1 MVRPLNDGGLSHGVV
16 TIAPVIRTAY
26 LRVYQPLSAFSEE
39 ERGRWLAQPEHH
51 NQTLWGPSRKWLV
64 ASTLPSSEAGVESE
78 GAFVRRIDDDIYV
91 CPYRTRLRMLAGLL
105 AFRQS
110 VPEEVAEAFVPEQV
124 AHSAARELAALSDRE
139 PDIRSH
145 ILHAN
150 WHVPLRWFAAFEG
163 SERILIEDREGL
175 RIRYETSLGTARERL
190 SRALEIL
197 EGSGIDEDVSVA
209 VRELYDWIH
218 GFTGEGLVELDYGL
232 VAGMFEDEEL
242 VDDASASEVRS
253 CLDALAAGDL
263 VRAGRL
269 FATLSERWS
278 AVRAHEVMN

>member
-1 MVRPLNDGGLSHGVV
+1 M
-16 TIAPVIRTAY
+16 IRTAY
-26 LRVYQPLSAFSEE
+26 LRVYQPLSAFSDD
-39 ERGRWLAQPEHH
+39 ERSRWLAQPEHH

-64 ASTLPSSEAGVESE
+64 TSALPSSEAGVEAE
-78 GAFVRRIDDDIYV
+78 GAFVRRIGGDIYV

-110 VPEEVAEAFVPEQV
+110 VPEEVADAFVPQGV
-124 AHSAARELAALSDRE
+124 AHSAARELAALSGRE

-175 RIRYETSLGTARERL
+175 RIRYETTLGRARERL
-190 SRALEIL
+190 SQALEIL
-197 EGSGIDEDVSVA
+197 EASGIDDDIAVA
-209 VRELYDWIH
+209 VRELCDWTQ
-218 GFTGEGLVELDYGL
+218 GFSGEGLVELDYGL

-242 VDDASASEVRS
+242 VDDGSADEVRL
-253 CLDALAAGDL
+253 CLDSLSEGDL

-269 FATLSERWS
+269 FSTLSERWS

>member
-1 MVRPLNDGGLSHGVV
+1 MV
-16 TIAPVIRTAY
+16 TIALVIRTAY
-26 LRVYQPLSAFSEE
+26 LRVYQPLSAFSDG
-39 ERGRWLAQPEHH
+39 ERSRWLAQPEHH

-64 ASTLPSSEAGVESE
+64 ASALPSSEAGVEAE
-78 GAFVRRIDDDIYV
+78 GAFVRRIGGDIYV

-110 VPEEVAEAFVPEQV
+110 VPEEVADAFVPQGV

-163 SERILIEDREGL
+163 SERILVEDREGL
-175 RIRYETSLGTARERL
+175 RIRYETTLGKAQERL
-190 SRALEIL
+190 SQALEIL
-197 EGSGIDEDVSVA
+197 EGSGIDDDVAVA
-209 VRELYDWIH
+209 VRELCDWTQ
-218 GFTGEGLVELDYGL
+218 GFSGEGLVELDYGL
-232 VAGMFEDEEL
+232 VAGMFEDEDL
-242 VDDASASEVRS
+242 VDDGSAAEVRS
-253 CLDALAAGDL
+253 CLDALSGGDL

-269 FATLSERWS
+269 FSTLSERWS
-278 AVRAHEVMN
+278 TVRAHEVMN